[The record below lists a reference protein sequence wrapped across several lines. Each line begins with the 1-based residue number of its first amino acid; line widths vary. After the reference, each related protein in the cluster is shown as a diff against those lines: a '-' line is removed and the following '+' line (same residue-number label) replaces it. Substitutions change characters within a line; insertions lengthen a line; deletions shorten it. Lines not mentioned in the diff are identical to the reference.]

1 MPNAEIT
8 RDVLDELLWD
18 DRIDASRL
26 TVTTDDGTVVLR
38 GTVNSYHEKWNAGE
52 DANRVVGVR
61 NVINEIEVDTAA
73 REVRD
78 DELEAAARAGLD
90 ANGLVPKGAVKVA
103 VEDGRVAMSGNVH
116 HYYEREAAEHVIRHL
131 RGLADFTDDV
141 TVSQDPAAEVAAG
154 ISDSLTRNAAVDA
167 DMIKVTDD
175 GGRVT
180 LSGTVRSYAE
190 KQEARRAALMAP
202 GVVDVDDQLVVG
214 S

>member
-1 MPNAEIT
+1 MSNAQIT

-18 DRIDASRL
+18 DRIDASGV
-26 TVTTDDGTVVLR
+26 TVTADDGTVVL
-38 GTVNSYHEKWNAGE
+38 GGMVNFYHEKWNAGE
-52 DANRVVGVR
+52 DANRVQGVR
-61 NVINEIEVDTAA
+61 GVVNEIEVDTAA

-90 ANGLVPKGAVKVA
+90 ANGLVPKGAIKIA

-131 RGLADFTDDV
+131 RGLADFTDLV
-141 TVSQDPAAEVAAG
+141 TVSQDPAADVSAG
-154 ISDSLTRNAAVDA
+154 ISDSLVRNAAVDA

-190 KQEARRAALMAP
+190 KQEARRAALVAP
-202 GVVDVDDQLVVG
+202 GVTSVDDELVVG